1 MTANSRR
8 SQSPAYDDLPLFAE
22 LTNDEDRE
30 KKAEGQ
36 VPGTF
41 NVVVNPE
48 SFAGL
53 PEYGPLPGPRPRKSS
68 LQTRRNSWNSQAS
81 TEVSRTRL
89 NVNPAIGDPNIVV
102 LAKFEDAPLSL
113 PSLMSF
119 PVDRRTSLP
128 ENLHSLS
135 LSGGLRGSSLPSGR
149 RNDSVTQGLRDERLM
164 VHYRGFISKRIFPIG
179 KGLLVDRPMQDD
191 PIVSEARDFPPVS
204 CEPPF
209 CLFAFLPFPGQA
221 SCCTPPWQRHCIVTC
236 PTSF

>member
-1 MTANSRR
+1 M
-8 SQSPAYDDLPLFAE
+8 
-22 LTNDEDRE
+22 TNDEDRE

-53 PEYGPLPGPRPRKSS
+53 PEYGPLPGPRTRKSS
-68 LQTRRNSWNSQAS
+68 LQSRRTSWDSQIS
-81 TEVSRTRL
+81 TEVPRTRP
-89 NVNPAIGDPNIVV
+89 NVNPANGDPNIVV

-113 PSLMSF
+113 PSLASF

-128 ENLHSLS
+128 ENL
-135 LSGGLRGSSLPSGR
+135 SSLNLASGR

-164 VHYRGFISKRIFPIG
+164 VHYRGFISKRIFPVG

-191 PIVSEARDFPPVS
+191 PIVAEARDFPPVS
-204 CEPPF
+204 YEA
-209 CLFAFLPFPGQA
+209 LFYSFVPGEVPWH
-221 SCCTPPWQRHCIVTC
+221 TPPRPHHHISICAVRTRRQPASWA
-236 PTSF
+236 SF